1 MKPEPRITCNVENIP
16 TRLHGYHNWVLWRP
30 EWNAEAERWEKIPVN
45 ARSGAN
51 AASNDPSTWADLST
65 TIEAALWLKLGIGFM
80 VTPETGL
87 VFGDLDH
94 CIDPK
99 TGQLT
104 VDAADIVAAPILRT
118 SFA

>member
-1 MKPEPRITCNVENIP
+1 MRAAGR
-16 TRLHGYHNWVLWRP
+16 TRP
-30 EWNAEAERWEKIPVN
+30 ATI
-45 ARSGAN
+45 
-51 AASNDPSTWADLST
+51 PSTWADLST
-65 TIEAALWLKLGIGFM
+65 TIEAALRLKLGIGFM